1 MKRKAIIVGGYGHDG
16 QLLEIH
22 LKKLNYHVI
31 LIGKNDFDILNR
43 NMVAQYVASVIPD
56 EIYYLAAYHHSSEG
70 TLETDD
76 ILFKNSFDINVVS
89 PSYFLDAITQYAPSA
104 RFFYA
109 SSSHI
114 YSDYLGTLQTED
126 TPPNPKSIYAIT
138 KYSGMLTCKY
148 YRNHRNIFVACGI
161 LYNHESSLRPQS
173 FLSRKVAKSVA
184 EIYKNKEGSLIVGSL
199 DIEVDWGY
207 APDYVDAMHRMLQ
220 LKNPGD
226 YIISSGKAHTVKQL
240 VEIAFSYVGLNY
252 KDYVSVQPA
261 LINQS
266 SETRIGDASRLMKDT
281 NWKPTIG
288 FKEIIEKMVDA
299 ELELL

>member
-1 MKRKAIIVGGYGHDG
+1 VKRIAIIVGGYGHDG
-16 QLLEIH
+16 QLLDEH
-22 LKKLNYHVI
+22 LRNLNYNVI
-31 LIGKNDFDILNR
+31 LIGKDDIDILDSD
-43 NMVAQYVASVIPD
+43 MVTQYVASVIPN

-70 TLETDD
+70 TPETDA
-76 ILFKNSFDINVVS
+76 ILFKNSYDINVVS
-89 PSYFLDAITQYAPSA
+89 VGYFLDAITQCAPNA

-114 YSDYLGTLQTED
+114 YSDYSGILQNED
-126 TPPNPKSIYAIT
+126 TPTNPRNIYGIT

-220 LKNPGD
+220 LKKPGD
-226 YIISSGKAHTVKQL
+226 YIISSGKAHTVRQL
-240 VEIAFSYVGLNY
+240 IEIAFNYVGLNY
-252 KDYVSVQPA
+252 KDYVSVQTT

-266 SETRIGDASRLMKDT
+266 SVTRIGDASRLMKDT

-288 FKEIIEKMVDA
+288 FKEMIEKMVDA